1 LQGTSIIIGSLILLA
16 GFLAIELGLST
27 AILEIVMGFV
37 GTNLLGLETIE
48 WLDFIAII
56 GLVGLM
62 FLAGYE
68 TDIDLMKRN
77 ISKNLITGLLS
88 FSIPFIIIFTL
99 AKFILN
105 FEFFSSILISLGLST
120 TSLALVYS
128 VLENMNVGDY
138 SNLVIGGAM
147 IADVTSMGILAVLVG
162 EFTPHMLFYA
172 SILVIILVL
181 SPLIIGYITSKYP
194 TAPSEMELRFILL
207 LFVILPFIAEQLY
220 ISEAVLAY
228 SLGVIFSKYAK
239 DHGELE
245 KKLKTITFGF
255 FAPAFFFRAGLLMN
269 LSYISVDTL
278 KILIIFLIP
287 AYLCKYIGT
296 YLPIRFF
303 VKNPEIAKLSG
314 LVYNFRLSFGII
326 VAIFGLEAGIITEEI
341 YVMLLIIVLITSL
354 ISSVILKSS
363 AYCCKSVI

>member
-1 LQGTSIIIGSLILLA
+1 MQGTSIIIGSLILLA

-68 TDIDLMKRN
+68 TDIDLMKKN

-162 EFTPHMLFYA
+162 
-172 SILVIILVL
+172 
-181 SPLIIGYITSKYP
+181 
-194 TAPSEMELRFILL
+194 
-207 LFVILPFIAEQLY
+207 
-220 ISEAVLAY
+220 
-228 SLGVIFSKYAK
+228 
-239 DHGELE
+239 
-245 KKLKTITFGF
+245 
-255 FAPAFFFRAGLLMN
+255 
-269 LSYISVDTL
+269 
-278 KILIIFLIP
+278 
-287 AYLCKYIGT
+287 
-296 YLPIRFF
+296 
-303 VKNPEIAKLSG
+303 
-314 LVYNFRLSFGII
+314 
-326 VAIFGLEAGIITEEI
+326 
-341 YVMLLIIVLITSL
+341 
-354 ISSVILKSS
+354 
-363 AYCCKSVI
+363 